1 MFVPQER
8 LDRNPYTSRNTNRSY
23 IRVLHAVP
31 NAPAVDVYAN
41 GIPIARNLGYRGF
54 TEYQAVKPGTYNI
67 EIYPAG
73 RRDTPVLRT
82 TATLPG
88 QSIFTIAAVGQLPNI
103 SLLPI
108 ASPKTTVPPGMAMV
122 RFSHLSP
129 TAPNVDITLPDG
141 TVIFSDVRFKET
153 ENYIPV
159 PAGTY
164 RLQARIAGTDQVVLD
179 VPNINLGAGK
189 YYTVYAVGLPGSQPP
204 LQVLIPL
211 DGPSYIN
218 P

>member
-1 MFVPQER
+1 MFFSKETN
-8 LDRNPYTSRNTNRSY
+8 DHNPYTLKNNNKTY
-23 IRVLHAVP
+23 IRILHAVP
-31 NAPAVDVYAN
+31 NAPPVDVYAN
-41 GIPIARNLGYRGF
+41 GVPIAKNLSYRGF
-54 TEYQAVKPGTYNI
+54 TEYQKVTPGTYSI
-67 EIYPAG
+67 EVYPAG

-88 QSIFTIAAVGQLPNI
+88 HSIFTIAAVGELPNI

-108 ASPKTTVPPGMAMV
+108 AEPKTMMPPGMLMV

-153 ENYIPV
+153 TDYIAAQ
-159 PAGTY
+159 PATY
-164 RLQARIAGTDQVVLD
+164 RLQLRVAGTDKVVLD
-179 VPNINLGAGK
+179 VPNIHLRPDK
-189 YYTVYAVGLPGSQPP
+189 YYTIYAVGLPNSQPP

-211 DGPSYIN
+211 DGSSYIN